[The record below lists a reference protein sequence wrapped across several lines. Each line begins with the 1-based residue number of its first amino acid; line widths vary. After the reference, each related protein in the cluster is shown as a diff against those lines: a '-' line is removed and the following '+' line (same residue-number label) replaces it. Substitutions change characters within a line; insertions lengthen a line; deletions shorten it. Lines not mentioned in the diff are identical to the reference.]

1 MVQDILTT
9 SGTSLTDINVWLT
22 GAAPVALL
30 ACALVLASA
39 RAGAWRGITDD
50 WRLHANDEAQ
60 GAWRKNGATRVLAAI
75 DAQWAKFTGPNIS
88 VMKTVSGTVRNRSR
102 TQTRNRP

>member
-9 SGTSLTDINVWLT
+9 SGTSLTILTLWLT

-30 ACALVLASA
+30 ACALDWHRA

-50 WRLHANDEAQ
+50 WRLHLMTMAQ
-60 GAWRKNGATRVLAAI
+60 GAWRKNGATRVLAALTRE
-75 DAQWAKFTGPNIS
+75 WAKFTGPNIS
-88 VMKTVSGTVRNRSR
+88 VMKTVLAR
-102 TQTRNRP
+102 